1 MRPHAS
7 NFSSYVFPPP
17 FADRLLQQYANIAA
31 TAAIFQDTQRGIA
44 HPGAVAA
51 RRFPS
56 RTKIGGTAGGGRP
69 CRDFANCVNT
79 GALILRSGFFAESF
93 MREQLTMA
101 IFPTTFLEHSP
112 CSTRGFMADIPDW
125 DQCAFPHKT
134 EQCTLECLY
143 RVQPDLFNA
152 TRCRVAT
159 KERNYLSGVLLEDHF
174 QSLAYGGNTTG
185 NTTELM
191 RVFKDSVLMPKYE
204 GSFVFNCMGGDP
216 AVGPAKLICA
226 RQATLNYW
234 PQLRDAVLGL
244 GAE

>member
-1 MRPHAS
+1 
-7 NFSSYVFPPP
+7 
-17 FADRLLQQYANIAA
+17 
-31 TAAIFQDTQRGIA
+31 
-44 HPGAVAA
+44 
-51 RRFPS
+51 
-56 RTKIGGTAGGGRP
+56 
-69 CRDFANCVNT
+69 
-79 GALILRSGFFAESF
+79 

-112 CSTRGFMADIPDW
+112 CSTRGLMADIPDW